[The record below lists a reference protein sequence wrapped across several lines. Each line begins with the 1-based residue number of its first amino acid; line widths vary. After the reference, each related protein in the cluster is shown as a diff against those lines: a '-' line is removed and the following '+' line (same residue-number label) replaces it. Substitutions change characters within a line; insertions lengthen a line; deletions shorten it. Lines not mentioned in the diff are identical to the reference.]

1 MINHLIHLSDQVMKT
16 LLEMRDAAKAA
27 SKDKSEES
35 ASSTTDPGRDS
46 SPSPTSPDES
56 PAPHLQ
62 APPVNNARQT
72 VSETA
77 QDATRLLLNKYMKKM
92 KLGDIE
98 VQIRENQK
106 WNQEAESLL
115 QIIEG
120 PDKNKHV
127 SVQLDNLV
135 TSETEQ
141 KISKVYDE
149 LVKLLM
155 SHTNLHS
162 LADRSSYLKAL
173 ADLVETAF
181 TRGESGLDDQAQAT
195 LDRLAAELRPKT
207 KAEESEA
214 TPAST
219 ASEDL
224 IKAVEG
230 EDIRKQ
236 PPTDARRFYLVD
248 NNNNIDRS
256 EEVKSRST
264 IVKKAPEWMGLQDGE
279 VMLDENGV
287 MYVNDGYDF
296 DDDSMSS
303 SLDDLVKPDAAR
315 GHFMNI
321 KSSSAE
327 SEEIPS
333 SQNQENLVQDTET
346 LGGSSR
352 TSPESLDNEGVQGD
366 EVIESSVR
374 DNQNN
379 VAPKEN
385 RDSESTKDEL

>member
-327 SEEIPS
+327 SKEIPS

-366 EVIESSVR
+366 EVVESTVS

-379 VAPKEN
+379 VSPKEN